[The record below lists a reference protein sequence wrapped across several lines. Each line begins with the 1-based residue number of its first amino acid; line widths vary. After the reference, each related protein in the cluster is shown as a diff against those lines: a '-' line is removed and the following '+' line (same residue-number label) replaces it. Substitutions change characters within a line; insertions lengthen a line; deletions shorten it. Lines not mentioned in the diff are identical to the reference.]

1 MTLLTLGARERTA
14 RVARVARRTICG
26 MLPFDTSKPNAA
38 RVYDYMLGGKDNFAA
53 DRELAERMLQIDPGL
68 PKLARSNREFVAAV
82 VARAAGAGIRSSSTS
97 APGCPPSPRSI
108 ASRARSTRTRAWL
121 TSTTTRLR

>member
-1 MTLLTLGARERTA
+1 MTLLTLGAPWISISTPATRGERTA
-14 RVARVARRTICG
+14 RVARVMRRTICG

-68 PKLARSNREFVAAV
+68 PRLARSREN
-82 VARAAGAGIRSSSTS
+82 
-97 APGCPPSPRSI
+97 
-108 ASRARSTRTRAWL
+108 
-121 TSTTTRLR
+121 LRRHRVELCR